1 MFYVHRISYSLESDA
16 LSNSILLEWFYWGRN
31 SQDLR
36 YNNLFIRIVLI
47 VLKRIA
53 KNSNVLAAKNL
64 ITNEIPPCVA
74 FNSKKR

>member
-1 MFYVHRISYSLESDA
+1 MFSVHRISYSLESDA
-16 LSNSILLEWFYWGRN
+16 KSNSIFLEWFYWGRN

-53 KNSNVLAAKNL
+53 
-64 ITNEIPPCVA
+64 
-74 FNSKKR
+74 

>member
-1 MFYVHRISYSLESDA
+1 MPNQIPFI
-16 LSNSILLEWFYWGRN
+16 LEWFYWGGN
-31 SQDLR
+31 LQDLR
-36 YNNLFIRIVLI
+36 YNNHFIRIVFI

-64 ITNEIPPCVA
+64 ITIEIPPCVA

>member
-16 LSNSILLEWFYWGRN
+16 YSNSIFLEWFYWGRN

-53 KNSNVLAAKNL
+53 
-64 ITNEIPPCVA
+64 
-74 FNSKKR
+74 

>member
-1 MFYVHRISYSLESDA
+1 MFSVHRISYSLESDA
-16 LSNSILLEWFYWGRN
+16 KSNSIFLEWFYWGRN

>member
-16 LSNSILLEWFYWGRN
+16 LSNSIFLEWFYWGRN

-64 ITNEIPPCVA
+64 ITNEIPRCVA